1 MKSIKYIFGLAV
13 IIFGMS
19 ACQDVIEVTLD
30 DAEDLIV
37 VDAWL
42 NNNPEDQILKLQWS
56 QAYFNSAFPTGI
68 IGATVSVTRDDGVNF
83 EFIDQGNGSYVWIST
98 DGETLG
104 SIGSTFDLS
113 ITNAAGKNLSSSTIL
128 RSAPPI
134 DEIRTE
140 FRDDDFRGEDGY
152 YAEFFA
158 RDNPGLGDNYWI
170 KTFKNGSYLNQPD
183 ELNIAYDAG
192 FDAGA
197 EVDGLIFIPPIR
209 ELINPFEDSLPP
221 YALGDEIRV
230 EIHSISFEAFSFFEI
245 VRDQIT
251 NGDNTIFALPLAN
264 AKGNVV
270 NETDEREILGMFN
283 VADVSVA
290 ETIVQ

>member
-1 MKSIKYIFGLAV
+1 MKNIRYIFALAV
-13 IIFGMS
+13 ILFGMS

-42 NNNPEDQILKLQWS
+42 NNNPEDQILKLQFS
-56 QAYFNSAFPTGI
+56 QAYFNNAFPTGI
-68 IGATVSVTRDDGVNF
+68 IGATVSITRDDGTNF
-83 EFIDQGNGSYVWIST
+83 EFIDQGNGSYIWTST
-98 DGETLG
+98 NGETLG

-113 ITNAAGKNLSSSTIL
+113 VTNAAGKNLSSSTIL

-170 KTFKNGSYLNQPD
+170 KTYKNGNYLNQPD

-264 AKGNVV
+264 AKGNVA
-270 NETDEREILGMFN
+270 NDTDESEILGMFN
-283 VADVSVA
+283 VADISIGVA
-290 ETIVQ
+290 VVQ

>member
-42 NNNPEDQILKLQWS
+42 NNNPEDQVLKLQWS

-68 IGATVSVTRDDGVNF
+68 VGATVSVTRDDGVSF
-83 EFIDQGNGSYVWIST
+83 EFIDQGNGSYIWTSSN
-98 DGETLG
+98 GETLG

-170 KTFKNGSYLNQPD
+170 KTFKNGNYLNQPD

-270 NETDEREILGMFN
+270 NETDESEILGMFN

-290 ETIVQ
+290 EAVVQ